1 VNVRQGQKRKEN
13 RTMDG
18 PTLQIERLVRALQ
31 WALPLAEEA
40 HEQHYPGETYDKDNY
55 VARQVQHARDA
66 LKDANGYLDC
76 AEIER
81 LERLPNSG
89 LY

>member
-1 VNVRQGQKRKEN
+1 
-13 RTMDG
+13 MDG

-66 LKDANGYLDC
+66 PVSYTHLT
-76 AEIER
+76 
-81 LERLPNSG
+81 LPTIYSV
-89 LY
+89 